1 MKLEVVEADVL
12 CVGGGIAG
20 LMAAIR
26 AAEEGARVVVA
37 EKANPLRSGSAAV
50 GCDHFKCYLP
60 EYHGPDMKPVLDA
73 SLRSITGIMRDRVF
87 IETWVRKSTEIVKL
101 WESWGI
107 PMKYEGQYE
116 FAGHALPGRTLMCL
130 KYEGAG
136 QKAVLTREARK
147 RKAAIMSRVMVFDL
161 IGDGKVEGA
170 VGVDTR
176 EDTFYEFHA
185 PCVILGTGL
194 TTRLYPGLTPGWMFN
209 IAYSP
214 NNTGDGRAMAFRAGA
229 EIANAELTMRWS
241 GPKAFARCG
250 KGTWVGVLRDPQG
263 KPVGPFVTGPDRKY
277 GDPTSDLWVNL
288 FEEYGEAGKGPVY
301 FDCRGITDEDYE
313 YMLHWMRH
321 EGNAVLLHSVAEEGK
336 SLRENPVEFA
346 TYEFTF
352 SGGVW
357 YDEKGE
363 TSLEGLY
370 AAGDEFFGALSCAA
384 TFGWIAGETAAK
396 RAAHVEPSEG
406 EALRRQVA
414 EKLALVDAMR
424 GRESGA
430 SWQEVNVA
438 LQGIMGDYAGPR
450 RNEKVLEAGLSYLKR
465 LKAKAHRM
473 LMARNQHE
481 LMHCLEVINLMDL
494 GELIFVGAMER
505 RESRD
510 SHVRT
515 DYPLINPLLEK
526 LLIIKQVDGKTVTT
540 WRALKR

>member
-1 MKLEVVEADVL
+1 MKREVVEADVL

-26 AAEEGARVVVA
+26 ASEEGARVVVA
-37 EKANPLRSGSAAV
+37 DKANPLRSGSAAV

-87 IETWVRKSTEIVKL
+87 IETWVRKSTEIVRL

-107 PMKYEGQYE
+107 PMKYEGRYE

-130 KYEGAG
+130 KYEGG
-136 QKAVLTREARK
+136 EQKAVLTREARK
-147 RKAAIMSRVMVFDL
+147 RKVAIMSRVMVFDL

-170 VGVDTR
+170 VGVNTR
-176 EDTFYEFHA
+176 EDTFYEFYA

-263 KPVGPFVTGPDRKY
+263 RPVGPFVTGPDRKY

-288 FEEYGEAGKGPVY
+288 FEEYAEAGKGPVY
-301 FDCRGITDEDYE
+301 FDCGGITDEDYE

-321 EGNAVLLHSVAEEGK
+321 EGNAVLLHSMAEEGK

-357 YDEKGE
+357 YNEKGE
-363 TSLEGLY
+363 TSLKGLY
-370 AAGDEFFGALSCAA
+370 AAGDEFYGALSCAA
-384 TFGWIAGETAAK
+384 TFGWIAGESAAK
-396 RAAHVEPSEG
+396 RAAKARPSDG
-406 EALRRQVA
+406 DVLRGQVA
-414 EKLALVDAMR
+414 EKLARVEEMR
-424 GRESGA
+424 SRVSGA

-450 RNEKVLEAGLSYLKR
+450 RNKTVLEAGLSYLTR
-465 LKAKAHRM
+465 LKQKARGM
-473 LMARNQHE
+473 IMVRNQHE
-481 LMHCLEVINLMDL
+481 LMHGLEVINLMDL

-505 RESRD
+505 CESRD

-515 DYPLINPLLEK
+515 DYPLTNPLLEK
-526 LLIIKQVDGKTVTT
+526 LLLIKQVDGKTVTT
-540 WRALKR
+540 WRTLKR